1 MLYLDANIFIV
12 YLTNT
17 PSHQGSQAHA
27 FFRELAVGAVVAKTT
42 EGVLVEV
49 TQVLVSKKG
58 LAYPRTLISQE
69 LKKFLEFRGLRLD
82 NLDVHL
88 RALDRFGATNL
99 DYVDCILIECADGPE
114 DAIVSFDRDYDRALP
129 GIRVEPGATFQ
140 QTVRSEEP
148 DPADHQENEGPA

>member
-1 MLYLDANIFIV
+1 LYLDANIFIV
-12 YLTNT
+12 YLTGM
-17 PSHQGSQAHA
+17 PPKQGSQVHA

-58 LAYPRTLISQE
+58 LAYPRAQISQE
-69 LKKFLEFRGLRLD
+69 LRKFLEFRGLRLD

-99 DYVDCILIECADGPE
+99 DYVDCILIESADGPD
-114 DAIVSFDRDYDRALP
+114 DAVVSFDRDYDRALP
-129 GIRVEPGATFQ
+129 GIRVEPGSLIQ
-140 QTVRSEEP
+140 HTVRSD
-148 DPADHQENEGPA
+148 DPGLTGQQENEEPA